1 MNVNRILM
9 VLFALAAS
17 LALTAC
23 GGDGGLEGASTDV
36 SHETAAASGE
46 PSGDLTISNWPFYV
60 DKKTIPEFQDETG
73 IQVKY
78 VEDVNSYEEFFAK
91 MQPLL
96 ARGESGGRSLM
107 VASDWLAKRMYD
119 LGYIQKLDQDA
130 IAPALQNLNP
140 VASQGGDPDHQYSI
154 PWQGGMTGLIVNTNE
169 APDLTSVNDL
179 LDDPQYKGRVEIVS
193 EMREVVPL
201 FMKGAGI
208 DPESATKQDWLDT
221 IDRLE
226 QARDAGQIRRI
237 TGNDYAK
244 DLATGDAAAVVGW
257 AADAYQLQADNPDL
271 EWVMPDEGCILWWDN
286 WVIPTGA
293 PNPTAAYEWIRY
305 TDEPKNQ
312 AQISAWT
319 ASITPVEGVQPIL
332 EKTAPDL
339 AKSELIFPSADYTAK
354 CSPSLS
360 PPGSKQDEQEVE
372 KAWSA
377 LTVG

>member
-1 MNVNRILM
+1 M
-9 VLFALAAS
+9 VLFALAAG

-23 GGDGGLEGASTDV
+23 GDDGLEGTSTDV
-36 SHETAAASGE
+36 SHETAVASGE

-60 DKKTIPEFQDETG
+60 DKQTIPEFQDETG

-96 ARGESGGRSLM
+96 SKGESGGRSLM

-221 IDRLE
+221 FDRLE

-237 TGNDYAK
+237 TGTD
-244 DLATGDAAAVVGW
+244 DA
-257 AADAYQLQADNPDL
+257 
-271 EWVMPDEGCILWWDN
+271 
-286 WVIPTGA
+286 
-293 PNPTAAYEWIRY
+293 
-305 TDEPKNQ
+305 
-312 AQISAWT
+312 
-319 ASITPVEGVQPIL
+319 
-332 EKTAPDL
+332 
-339 AKSELIFPSADYTAK
+339 
-354 CSPSLS
+354 
-360 PPGSKQDEQEVE
+360 
-372 KAWSA
+372 
-377 LTVG
+377 